1 MNEIIA
7 ELARATE
14 DQTESARLALA
25 EVHLPHS
32 LTAYRQEQSGGGLPE
47 DLWQRVHV
55 LQQENCIIQLKQ
67 DLWELKGA
75 ADLARATHE
84 KTTSLLEFD
93 KKSDREFREANPD
106 FEGHDAGEVQ
116 RSFWKPLS
124 NYDKLLSSAQ
134 EGDSVLFRRL
144 EQLDIEPKYN
154 LLQFSKSQLDRL
166 LPGARGGPPD
176 SSMVADTEYLS
187 HLLGELSALFQERA
201 NLMDLIRKEL
211 DSFDIVGAIKA
222 RIDPTRGSDRDL
234 FDAMKHTQK
243 AFDGMRYEIQAN
255 LEKQDELLGTI
266 FHENERFMDARERT
280 TNSQSADSCIVMIE
294 DAIEEIGRLSKH
306 LKEGKDF
313 YNVVLPKLD
322 ELKHKVDDVSARLT
336 VERLE
341 YSEKKGRVDQELKD
355 EEMAKQLSEPRET
368 PSAGSADDVDVA
380 GASSPEAASAPA
392 ASASSAASAPPS
404 AAAAAGPSSSNV
416 NDENVV
422 MLVAMG
428 FDSDKVTAALEKH
441 NNDMDKALNELLS
454 A

>member
-7 ELARATE
+7 ELTRATE

-67 DLWELKGA
+67 DLWELKDA
-75 ADLARATHE
+75 ADIARETHE
-84 KTTSLLEFD
+84 EITSLLESD

-234 FDAMKHTQK
+234 FDAMKHAQK

-313 YNVVLPKLD
+313 YNVVLPKLG
-322 ELKHKVDDVSARLT
+322 ELKHKVEEVSARLT

-368 PSAGSADDVDVA
+368 PADSAADA
-380 GASSPEAASAPA
+380 ASSPEAAASAPA
-392 ASASSAASAPPS
+392 ASASSAASPPPS
-404 AAAAAGPSSSNV
+404 AAAAAGSSSSNV
-416 NDENVV
+416 NDENVAR
-422 MLVAMG
+422 LVTMG